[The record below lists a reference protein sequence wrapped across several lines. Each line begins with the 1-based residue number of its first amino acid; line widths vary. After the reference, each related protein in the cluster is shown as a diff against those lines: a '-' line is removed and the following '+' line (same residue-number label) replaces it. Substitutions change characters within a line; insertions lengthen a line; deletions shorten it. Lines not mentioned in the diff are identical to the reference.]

1 MNLVRRKKTMKDY
14 LNSLFT
20 SFLFLLVGITGANVT
35 AMNSMNSDSDSDLDN
50 NVPEIWEKRLRF
62 DASRKSFWGMLKG
75 GEGSEKP
82 VIEKQDFV
90 NQAGDVIHIQVMSE
104 LYGPGVTGENT
115 LRGNED
121 KLGTGQFNV
130 TVDWLR
136 KAVAVTKKVK
146 KEVNFEVMQEARTRL
161 ANWLARELDR
171 QTFSGLLTNST
182 HTLYAGNATSEAT
195 LGDDDTFTTQEIDKI
210 KLALDRKG
218 AIPLAVTRKGGRE
231 TYHYGVV
238 ISEVDEYNLRGDDR
252 WLAAVQQAE
261 ARSSDNPIFSG
272 RPVEWNGVLVYTL
285 NGVRAAGCV
294 QGTPLRPE
302 TVVYTDGAG
311 TALNNSD
318 TTILVGGAAQ
328 SNTGQQ
334 KQFTLFFATTGTIKI
349 DSEEITYTGKT
360 YRSFT
365 GCTRGANSTTAATHA
380 EGSLVTQRDVSSI
393 IGFGA
398 EAVCFAWGQHPK
410 RIEDMD
416 DYGFITGIGLE
427 TLYGVSVVKDSA
439 GATPNYLVMKSYSK
453 NPGNI

>member
-1 MNLVRRKKTMKDY
+1 MIEKIKKFFSFFTLVT
-14 LNSLFT
+14 
-20 SFLFLLVGITGANVT
+20 LLGGVSGANVT
-35 AMNSMNSDSDSDLDN
+35 AMVSMNSDTDSDLDN
-50 NVPEIWEKRLRF
+50 NVPEIWEKRLRL
-62 DASRKSFWGMLKG
+62 DASRKSFWGMMKG

-82 VIEKQDFV
+82 IIEKEDFV

-104 LYGPGVTGENT
+104 LYGAGVTGEST

-121 KLGTGQFNV
+121 KLSTGQFNV

-146 KEVNFEVMQEARTRL
+146 KEVNFEVIQEARTRL

-171 QTFSGLLTNST
+171 QVFSGMLTDTT
-182 HTLYAGNATSEAT
+182 HTLFAGNATSAAT
-195 LGDDDTFTTQEIDKI
+195 LGDDDTFTTQELDKI

-218 AIPLAVTRKGGRE
+218 AVPLSVSRKGGQE

-252 WLAAVQQAE
+252 WLEAVRHAE
-261 ARSSDNPIFSG
+261 SRGEDNPIFTG
-272 RPVEWNGVLVYTL
+272 RPVEWNGLLVYTL
-285 NGVRAAGCV
+285 RGVRAAGCV
-294 QGTPLRPE
+294 QGSPLRPE

-311 TALNNSD
+311 TALNSSD

-328 SNTGQQ
+328 SNAGQQ
-334 KQFTLFFATTGTIKI
+334 KQHTLFFSTTGTIKI
-349 DSEEITYTGKT
+349 DNEEITYTGKT

-365 GCTRGANSTTAATHA
+365 GCTRGANSTTAASHA

-398 EAVCFAWGQHPK
+398 EACCFAWGQHPK

-416 DYGFITGIGLE
+416 DYGFITGIGIE
-427 TLYGVSVVKDSA
+427 TLYGVKTIRDSA
-439 GATPNYLVMKSYSK
+439 GATPNYLVMKAFSK
-453 NPGNI
+453 NPGTV

>member
-1 MNLVRRKKTMKDY
+1 MEFIKRYFL
-14 LNSLFT
+14 SL
-20 SFLFLLVGITGANVT
+20 LFLLAGVSGANVT

-62 DASRKSFWGMLKG
+62 DAARKSFWGMLKG

-82 VIEKQDFV
+82 IIEKEDFV

-104 LYGPGVTGENT
+104 LYGPGTTGEST

-121 KLGTGQFNV
+121 KLSTGQFNV

-146 KEVNFEVMQEARTRL
+146 KEVNFEVMQEARVRI

-171 QTFSGLLTNST
+171 NTFSDLLSDTT

-195 LGDDDTFTTQEIDKI
+195 LGDDDTFTTQELDKI

-218 AIPLAVTRKGGRE
+218 AIPLSVDRKGGQE

-252 WLAAVQQAE
+252 WLEAVRHAQ
-261 ARSSDNPIFSG
+261 ARSEDNPIFSG
-272 RPVEWNGVLVYTL
+272 RPVEWNGLLVYTL
-285 NGVRAAGCV
+285 RGVRAAGCV

-302 TVVYTDGAG
+302 TTLYTDGAG
-311 TALNNSD
+311 TDLTAIA

-328 SNTGQQ
+328 SNAGQQ
-334 KQFTLFFATTGTIKI
+334 KQFTLFFGTTGTLKI

-380 EGSLVTQRDVSSI
+380 EGSLITQRDVSSV

-398 EAVCFAWGQHPK
+398 EILCFAWGQHPK

-416 DYGFITGIGLE
+416 DYGFITGIGIE
-427 TLYGVSVVKDSA
+427 TLYGVQAIKDSA
-439 GATPNYLVMKSYSK
+439 GATPNYLVMKTYSK
-453 NPGNI
+453 NPGSI